1 MTEEQKMVLET
12 LYERLDDAVT
22 LKEQE
27 RIFTAIRKLENEK
40 N

>member
-1 MTEEQKMVLET
+1 MSEEQKMVLNR

-27 RIFTAIRKLENEK
+27 RIFTAIRKLENEQ

>member
-22 LKEQE
+22 IKEQE
-27 RIFTAIRKLENEK
+27 RISTAIRKLENEK

>member
-12 LYERLDDAVT
+12 LYQRLEDAVT

-27 RIFTAIRKLENEK
+27 RIFTAIRKLENEQ